1 MANVRNEWA
10 GIDSEIAQFA
20 SLQTSSTLRA
30 YEAQPNLIE
39 EHVRIE
45 QAVKEGGYSQRQVHE
60 LVQNA
65 SDAIQEAGCRGAVRL
80 VLTESALY
88 CANEGA
94 PIDQEGVKT
103 ILGAH
108 LSRKQGAQIGHF
120 GLGFKSVLAVTS
132 DPRFYSRSGS
142 FGFHGDWALEQVR
155 KIRPD
160 AEAAAVLRLGRPV
173 DVHQDASA
181 DDVLNEL
188 LPWATTVV
196 KLPIDPRGVELLADE
211 FASFPAE
218 FLLFASHVS
227 ELVLDDRCAS
237 KTRTLHCKKGRS
249 EQLLL
254 QEGRSKAAW
263 RVFATTVATASLPPA
278 ALADAPDNTRKRE
291 ELPLMWAVPL
301 DAAKHRSRFW
311 AFFPTETETTLSGI
325 LNAPWKTNSDRQNLL
340 EGAFNSALLDRSVDM
355 IARAW
360 PALLDP
366 DDPGRLLDLMTARPD
381 DAKGW
386 ADRYLAV
393 ILDARL
399 SQLACVPGR
408 KGELAKPESLRLRPD
423 LVLRH
428 EIREWLQGKSD
439 AEAGQCLVDLSVEQR
454 ERRPRAARLGVKTAP
469 PAEWLGNM
477 ASRGV
482 IGSVRAIRLVDH
494 LESVVTPYERS
505 TLLGIP
511 IVLAEQGG
519 LFAPSDRR
527 LLLEAD
533 GSSAD
538 VFSVSPQLLAKA
550 DVVEALERWGV
561 ARPSPDA
568 RLERAKTN
576 LWSDAGKRE
585 FWNAIAE
592 VSRDVA
598 RKCIEALTA
607 RNPDAIHVRSMS
619 GQWRPPSSLLL
630 PGAVVPA
637 DGSRDASITVD
648 TAFHAATA
656 HLLPLLGLDEGPVLR
671 ASALEDPC
679 YQSYRREC
687 ASHFRQY
694 VATHGPRP
702 HENNLVFDVKEAFVP
717 LSVLPPASDEAKLAL
732 TEALLPHVTKAP
744 VWTMRH
750 TSPDRYPVKQYRSM
764 LGVMLQQHGLVRT
777 SLGTRKPGIAV
788 TGELAALP
796 GVFPV
801 AEGDADCLRL
811 LGTKACVTDVTEPM
825 WKEAWASCQK
835 LTDAEQLGRF
845 YALAAPHSP
854 PPEALRVQKPTGW
867 GAASPADTV
876 VVTDIAALDAMV
888 AQGRAAVL
896 APDQEGAELLEK
908 HWGLTRQVLAVRFL
922 PASDECRL
930 DELVVTC
937 AVPEKYAAHR
947 VQLCDELWFESSGP
961 RGAVKRYVESAID
974 GDVACV
980 RTTMSDE
987 EIVTFVTGSPP
998 PIGPGHKPVD
1008 VEELMKQARFAADTD
1023 ARLLIV
1029 LDASTLRTHIPSA
1042 VLHELETSGPLSDR
1056 DVAGAALAVFG
1067 VQVLREYQG
1076 ELAARGL
1083 PVPSRWSGSPSAR
1096 AFVEMLGFSQ
1106 EFAGFEPTRLDPM
1119 LEVEGPVALAPL
1131 HEFQRK
1137 VADKII
1143 AVLADR
1149 TPGRGL
1155 VSLPTGAGKTR
1166 VTVQA
1171 LIEAIVSGTLR
1182 GTVLWV
1188 AQSEELC
1195 EQAVQAWRQAWRALG
1210 PPARLRISRLWG
1222 GTNNRVVPT
1231 RGHDHVVV
1239 ATFQSLGTRIGLES
1253 YAWLREPACVVIDEA
1268 HGAVTKAYTE
1278 ILEQLGLK
1286 HNATARPL
1294 IGLTATPF
1302 RGGED
1307 QEETE
1312 RLANRFYRLRLD
1324 HGVFADDDPYEA
1336 LQDLGV
1342 LARADHEELEG
1353 AIVHL
1358 SNAELSQLE
1367 VFKVLPPEAARR
1379 LGESAT
1385 RNRTIVDSI
1394 RALDASWP
1402 VLVFAT
1408 SVDHAFLLAALLSA
1422 AGIPSKAIS
1431 GQTDVGA
1438 RRHYIREFR
1447 EGRLRVLTNYG
1458 VLTTGFDA
1466 PSIRALYVTR
1476 PVFSRGLYQQMLGR
1490 GLRGPLNG
1498 GKERCLI
1505 VNVNDNVSQYGE
1517 QLAFRHFEHL
1527 WDGAPA
1533 RA

>member
-1 MANVRNEWA
+1 MANVRNDWA
-10 GIDSEIAQFA
+10 GLDSAIARFA
-20 SLQTSSTLRA
+20 SLETSSTLKA

-45 QAVKEGGYSQRQVHE
+45 QAVKEGGYSRRQVHE

-65 SDAIQEAGCRGAVRL
+65 SDAIQETGSRGCVRL

-94 PIDQEGVKT
+94 PIDQDGVKT

-108 LSRKQGAQIGHF
+108 LSRKKGAQIGHF

-132 DPRFYSRSGS
+132 NPRFYSRPGS
-142 FGFHGDWALEQVR
+142 FGFDGDWALEQVR
-155 KIRPD
+155 RFRPD
-160 AEAAAVLRLGRPV
+160 ADAAAVLRLGRPV
-173 DVHQDASA
+173 DVHHDASA
-181 DDVLNEL
+181 DDILNEL

-196 KLPIDPRGVELLADE
+196 KLPIGPRGVQLLADE
-211 FASFPAE
+211 FAAFPAE

-237 KTRTLHCKKGRS
+237 KTRTLHCKRGQSGR
-249 EQLLL
+249 LIL
-254 QEGRSKAAW
+254 QEGRTQSSW
-263 RVFATTVATASLPPA
+263 RVFATTVATSTLPVN
-278 ALADAPDNTRKRE
+278 ALEDAPDNTRKRPQ
-291 ELPLMWAVPL
+291 LPLMWAVPL
-301 DAAKHRSRFW
+301 DATKHRSRFW

-340 EGAFNSALLDRSVDM
+340 EGPFNSALLDRAVAM
-355 IARAW
+355 IVGAW
-360 PALLDP
+360 PTLLDP

-393 ILDARL
+393 TLDAEL
-399 SQLACVPGR
+399 SKVASVPGR
-408 KGELAKPESLRLRPD
+408 KGELAKPESLLLRPEV
-423 LVLRH
+423 VLRSQV
-428 EIREWLQGKSD
+428 REWLQGKSD

-454 ERRPRAARLGVKTAP
+454 ERRPRAARLGVTTASA
-469 PAEWLGNM
+469 AEWLGAM
-477 ASRGV
+477 AARGTV
-482 IGSVRAIRLVDH
+482 GSVRAIRLVDH
-494 LESVVTPYERS
+494 LEGVVTPYERA
-505 TLLGIP
+505 LLLNIP
-511 IVLAEQGG
+511 IVLTEQGA
-519 LFAPSDRR
+519 LLAPSDPR
-527 LLLEAD
+527 LLLESDDSA
-533 GSSAD
+533 AD
-538 VFSVSPQLLAKA
+538 VFVVSPQLLTKS
-550 DVVEALERWGV
+550 DVLEALERWGG

-592 VSRDVA
+592 VSPDTA

-607 RNPDAIHVRSMS
+607 HNPDAVLVRSMS
-619 GQWRPPSSLLL
+619 GQWRPPSHLLL
-630 PGAVVPA
+630 PGAVVPG
-637 DGSRDASITVD
+637 DGEHDAAITVD
-648 TAFHAATA
+648 MTFHAVTT
-656 HLLPLLGLDEGPVLR
+656 HVLQYLRMSDRPVISGHVLR
-671 ASALEDPC
+671 DPT
-679 YQSYRREC
+679 YDHYKREC
-687 ASHFRQY
+687 ARHFREF
-694 VATHGPRP
+694 VTTRGPRP
-702 HENNLVFDVKEAFVP
+702 NESNLGFDVKEEFVP
-717 LSVLPPASDEAKLAL
+717 LGVLAAASVTARLTL
-732 TEALLPHVTKAP
+732 TELLLPHVTKKP

-750 TSPDRYPVKQYRSM
+750 TSPDRYPIKDYPSLLRVI
-764 LGVMLQQHGLVRT
+764 LQQHGLVRT
-777 SLGTRKPGIAV
+777 SMGTRKPATAV
-788 TGELAALP
+788 TGELAVLP

-801 AEGDADCLRL
+801 AVGDADCLHL
-811 LGTKACVTDVTEPM
+811 LGAKSHAADLTEPM
-825 WKEAWASCQK
+825 WKEAWATCQK
-835 LTDAEQLGRF
+835 LTDARQLGLF
-845 YALAAPHSP
+845 YAIAAPHFP
-854 PPEALRVQKPTGW
+854 PPQTLRTQKAAGW
-867 GAASPADTV
+867 GVASPADTV
-876 VVTDIAALDAMV
+876 VVTDVGALDAMV

-896 APDQEGAELLEK
+896 APDPEGAELLEK
-908 HWGLTRQVLAVRFL
+908 HWGLTRQALAVRFL
-922 PASDECRL
+922 PSSDECRL

-937 AVPEKYAAHR
+937 AVPTEYAGLR
-947 VQLCDELWFESSGP
+947 MQLCQELWLESSGP
-961 RGAVKRYVESAID
+961 RGAVKRYVDRAID
-974 GDVACV
+974 GDVAYV

-987 EIVTFVTGSPP
+987 EIVTFVTGRPP
-998 PIGPGHKPVD
+998 QDLDASQPEPDDLEV
-1008 VEELMKQARFAADTD
+1008 VVRRARDAADSET
-1023 ARLLIV
+1023 RLLAL
-1029 LDASTLRTHIPSA
+1029 LDASTLRTHIPAA

-1076 ELAARGL
+1076 ELAARGHAM
-1083 PVPSRWSGSPSAR
+1083 PTRWAGSPSAR
-1096 AFVEMLGFSQ
+1096 SFVEALGFSQ
-1106 EFAGFEPTRLDPM
+1106 EFAGFESTRLDPM

-1137 VADKII
+1137 VADKVI

-1171 LIEAIVSGTLR
+1171 LIEAIVSGTLH
-1182 GTVLWV
+1182 GTVLWI

-1195 EQAVQAWRQAWRALG
+1195 EQAVQAWRQAWRVLG

-1222 GTNNRVVPT
+1222 GTNNRIVPT

-1239 ATFQSLGTRIGLES
+1239 ATFQSLGGRIALDA
-1253 YAWLREPACVVIDEA
+1253 YAWLRDPACVVIDEA
-1268 HGAVTKAYTE
+1268 HGAVTTAYTY

-1312 RLANRFYRLRLD
+1312 RLANRFHRVRLD
-1324 HGVFADDDPYEA
+1324 HGVFASDDQYAA
-1336 LQDLGV
+1336 LQDLRV
-1342 LARADHEELEG
+1342 LARADHKVLEG
-1353 AIVHL
+1353 TTVHL
-1358 SNAELSQLE
+1358 SNAELTQLE
-1367 VFKVLPPEAARR
+1367 VFKVLPKDAERR

-1394 RALDASWP
+1394 KTLDDSWP

-1422 AGIPSKAIS
+1422 AGIPAQAIS
-1431 GQTDVGA
+1431 GETDTGA

-1527 WDGAPA
+1527 WDGT
-1533 RA
+1533 